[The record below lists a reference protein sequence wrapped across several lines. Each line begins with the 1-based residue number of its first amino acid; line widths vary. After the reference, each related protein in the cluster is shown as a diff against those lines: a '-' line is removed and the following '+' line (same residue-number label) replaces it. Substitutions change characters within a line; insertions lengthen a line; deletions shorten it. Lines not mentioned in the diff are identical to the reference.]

1 MKYWLAIPFAV
12 IAIFVFALG
21 VPALRRQHKVNRLSS
36 YLHADVSSLD
46 PRKEREFESI
56 LYSFINRP
64 PISDPFSRRAI
75 PLAFWKH
82 SDGTF
87 VFLERQLVTYP
98 ATRSARV
105 TVFRQDGR
113 TVSETKF
120 PVGWN
125 IQVETADRI
134 WEGDER
140 ELTFVLNTRHVHD
153 GADIA
158 KQYFA
163 IIAGAP
169 VLIRLEDSFG
179 NEVKNGL
186 GEHQIGPTPSEAHSK
201 QVELL
206 RVRLDS
212 ILEAA
217 DN

>member
-1 MKYWLAIPFAV
+1 MKYWLGILFAV
-12 IAIFVFALG
+12 IAIFIFALG
-21 VPALRRQHKVNRLSS
+21 VPALRRQHEVNRLSS
-36 YLHADVSSLD
+36 YLHSDVSSLD
-46 PRKEREFESI
+46 SGEKREFERI
-56 LYSFINRP
+56 LNSFINRLP
-64 PISDPFSRRAI
+64 MSDIFSRRAI

-98 ATRSARV
+98 ANRSARV

-113 TVSETKF
+113 IVSETKF

-134 WEGDER
+134 CDSEGR
-140 ELTFVLNTRHVHD
+140 ELIFVLNARPVYD

-158 KQYFA
+158 KQYYG

-179 NEVKNGL
+179 NEVENGI
-186 GEHQIGPTPSEAHSK
+186 GEHQIGPKYSEAYSK

-206 RVRLDS
+206 KAILDS
-212 ILEAA
+212 M
-217 DN
+217 

>member
-1 MKYWLAIPFAV
+1 
-12 IAIFVFALG
+12 
-21 VPALRRQHKVNRLSS
+21 
-36 YLHADVSSLD
+36 
-46 PRKEREFESI
+46 
-56 LYSFINRP
+56 
-64 PISDPFSRRAI
+64 
-75 PLAFWKH
+75 
-82 SDGTF
+82 
-87 VFLERQLVTYP
+87 
-98 ATRSARV
+98 
-105 TVFRQDGR
+105 
-113 TVSETKF
+113 
-120 PVGWN
+120 
-125 IQVETADRI
+125 
-134 WEGDER
+134 
-140 ELTFVLNTRHVHD
+140 VHD